1 MALTTGIT
9 TGVGIRDGTGSGA
22 DMGSGLGSFIPVVP
36 GNGILL
42 QKWFHRD

>member
-1 MALTTGIT
+1 MAQTTGIT
-9 TGVGIRDGTGSGA
+9 TGVVSGMELDMGP
-22 DMGSGLGSFIPVVP
+22 DMGSGLGAFIPVVP